1 MLESLEALGGL
12 FLVFFVISLPFACFF
27 IWISA
32 KIGRIEDLSFGK
44 ILFAAIFASFITY
57 LMITIFY
64 IIPHFNT
71 YLGFS
76 IGIIL
81 SLVVIKVILR
91 CTYEQAVFPWIFH
104 FLAQILTILLGAT
117 LFIGGIK
124 DFIRML

>member
-27 IWISA
+27 IWTGA

-44 ILFAAIFASFITY
+44 ILFAAIFASLITH

-64 IIPHFNT
+64 VIPHFNT

-76 IGIIL
+76 IGLIL

-91 CTYEQAVFPWIFH
+91 CVYGQAVLPWIFH
-104 FLAQILTILLGAT
+104 FLAQILTIFLGAK